1 MNTVTDVKTA
11 FLPDHLLEQVGHDEE
26 MRLAI
31 IDAFVDNFPGLL
43 EKISSSLVQN
53 DREGLKHYLHQIKSS
68 LSLFGGDIP
77 FQKAHYLEMHL
88 ATLEDAGVYNLAQET
103 LAISRHILEE
113 VIKFRQLHKKSI

>member
-1 MNTVTDVKTA
+1 MNAVSNPKTA

-43 EKISSSLVQN
+43 EKISSSLAQN
-53 DREGLKHYLHQIKSS
+53 DREGLKHHLHQIKSS

-77 FQKAHYLEMHL
+77 FQKAHYLEKNL
-88 ATLEDAGVYNLAQET
+88 ATLEDTVLYTLAQET
-103 LAISRHILEE
+103 LTISRHILQE
-113 VIKFRQLHKKSI
+113 VINFRQLHKKPI

>member
-1 MNTVTDVKTA
+1 MNTVSNPETS
-11 FLPDHLLEQVGHDEE
+11 FLPDHLLAQVGHDEE
-26 MRLAI
+26 MCLAI

-43 EKISSSLVQN
+43 EKISSSLAQN

-77 FQKAHYLEMHL
+77 FQKAHYLEKNL
-88 ATLEDAGVYNLAQET
+88 GSLEDAGVHTLTQET

-113 VIKFRQLHKKSI
+113 VINFRQLHKK